1 MHEYYVCFSFFD
13 METEQSLISDAFVKS
28 EKKLVNVKY
37 RILYLKDIV
46 STMLTERFKN
56 KNQKFKFDGDN
67 IKILNIMEIS

>member
-1 MHEYYVCFSFFD
+1 

-28 EKKLVNVKY
+28 EKKLVDVKY

-56 KNQKFKFDGDN
+56 KNQK
-67 IKILNIMEIS
+67 